1 MNRRAP
7 PGDELPAFATNLK
20 AAPDTAGHA
29 PAIGREIRA
38 GLAALIL
45 LVVGL
50 GLWVALAPVSG
61 AVIATG
67 TLRPVAQRV
76 VVLAGA
82 TGVLRQWPLHEG
94 QALRAGALLATLD
107 DPDTVAQRDALAEA
121 EAGERVR
128 VERLRRLA
136 AWTPEH
142 RAGPQPL
149 PATPGAPPALQAQEA
164 RLLVSSWQQ
173 QQAAIDQINRQQR
186 EAARRVASLE
196 HAAAA
201 DAAALA
207 LAHDELQRNQQLAG
221 DGFVSD
227 TRLLGLRRVV
237 QEAESRLHAQR
248 GMLGE
253 ALDRREELTGLRRS
267 EPLRLARDNARDL
280 AEAERRLADL
290 VVRRRAA
297 DGRWQKLTVTAPI
310 DGRVVDL
317 RPLGPGS
324 VVGAGQPL
332 LDILPTDARLRVQAR
347 LRPADLADVGIG
359 ATADV
364 RITAFASR
372 ETPLLPAR
380 VVLVGAD
387 RSAGPDAAEASAAAP
402 GAAAA
407 APFIVWLELGPTALP
422 LTAGME
428 VEVFITTRARTPLDY
443 WLSPLTRLLQ
453 RAGRER

>member
-1 MNRRAP
+1 MTVAAP
-7 PGDELPAFATNLK
+7 ESIPSATE
-20 AAPDTAGHA
+20 PDTAD
-29 PAIGREIRA
+29 PTLAIARELRA
-38 GLAALIL
+38 GLAALAL
-45 LVVGL
+45 LMAGL

-76 VVLAGA
+76 AVLAGS
-82 TGVLRQWPLHEG
+82 TGVLRQWPLVEG
-94 QALRAGALLATLD
+94 QALRAGDLLATLD
-107 DPDTVAQRDALAEA
+107 DPDIVAQRDALAEA
-121 EAGERVR
+121 EAGERLR

-136 AWTPEH
+136 AWTPDH
-142 RAGPQPL
+142 RAGPPLL
-149 PATPGAPPALQAQEA
+149 PAAPGAPTALQAEEA

-173 QQAAIDQINRQQR
+173 QRAAIDQLDWQQR
-186 EAARRVASLE
+186 ESSMRVAALE
-196 HAAAA
+196 QAAAA
-201 DAAALA
+201 DAAALG
-207 LAHDELQRNQQLAG
+207 LARDELQRNEQLAG

-227 TRLLGLRRVV
+227 TRLLGLRRAVK
-237 QEAESRLHAQR
+237 EAESRLQAQR
-248 GMLGE
+248 GVLGE
-253 ALDRREELTGLRRS
+253 ALDRREELSGQRRS

-280 AEAERRLADL
+280 ADAERRLADL

-332 LDILPTDARLRVQAR
+332 LDILPADARLRVQAR
-347 LRPADLADVGIG
+347 LRPADLAEVALG
-359 ATADV
+359 AAADV

-387 RSAGPDAAEASAAAP
+387 RSTSPDAAEAGAAAP
-402 GAAAA
+402 GAGAA
-407 APFIVWLELGPTALP
+407 APFVVWLELAPTALP
-422 LTAGME
+422 LAAGME

-453 RAGRER
+453 QAGRER